1 MTNIDGHSKPK
12 PGGIRKSQ
20 IHLGPR
26 INVPHYLYTLRGIQS
41 AENNIQ
47 FGIDCPFAL
56 FSQPVCAIS
65 RSQITEA
72 TMDAEKLEPV
82 FHIQRSR
89 CSGCSARAVTP
100 AVILAGTVR
109 PCTTQSGIHM
119 LYWDPMVSFNPEYV
133 LLLFMTVTL
142 GRMLLLRIL

>member
-72 TMDAEKLEPV
+72 TMDAEKLEPETSLA
-82 FHIQRSR
+82 FAL
-89 CSGCSARAVTP
+89 CSQAGDSGELRRTYQSSTFSVVGAVGAVRELLLQLSSWLAPSGPVPPRAVS
-100 AVILAGTVR
+100 I
-109 PCTTQSGIHM
+109 CCIGIP
-119 LYWDPMVSFNPEYV
+119 W
-133 LLLFMTVTL
+133 
-142 GRMLLLRIL
+142 